1 MKIKITKCP
10 SSKCFRDEESFVLEE
25 REERTKENQER
36 EGLDEQDRE
45 FFVSSELC
53 DINSLSQYVHRLY
66 NGDEKNEN

>member
-1 MKIKITKCP
+1 MKIKVTKCP
-10 SSKCFRDEESFVLEE
+10 ASKCFRDEESFFLEE
-25 REERTKENQER
+25 RKEREKENQER

-66 NGDEKNEN
+66 NGAEWQEN